1 MASILV
7 ISLCTEHVRASA
19 SSLCS
24 VVYTAC
30 IAGMR
35 ARTDRERKREKESER
50 EGESCKEQ

>member
-35 ARTDRERKREKESER
+35 AHTDRERKREKERER
-50 EGESCKEQ
+50 ESCKEQ